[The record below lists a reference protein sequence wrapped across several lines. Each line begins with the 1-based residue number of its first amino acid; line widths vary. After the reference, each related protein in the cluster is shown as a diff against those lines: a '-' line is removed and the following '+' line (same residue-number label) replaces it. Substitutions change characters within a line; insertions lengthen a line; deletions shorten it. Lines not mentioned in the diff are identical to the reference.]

1 MYYARLCTWI
11 YCHLIITHVCA
22 FLFKKQNHSIDGKSE
37 GEGEGEGDDYGIK
50 EDTCN
55 EVGKE
60 IISDDDMLVSEM
72 ANACLWT
79 YTVHL
84 LLFWYNKLVS
94 VTRN

>member
-1 MYYARLCTWI
+1 M
-11 YCHLIITHVCA
+11 IITHVCA

-60 IISDDDMLVSEM
+60 IISDDDMLVSELTLYIYYYFDTI
-72 ANACLWT
+72 N
-79 YTVHL
+79 
-84 LLFWYNKLVS
+84 
-94 VTRN
+94 

>member
-55 EVGKE
+55 EVGNE

-72 ANACLWT
+72 ANACL
-79 YTVHL
+79 
-84 LLFWYNKLVS
+84 
-94 VTRN
+94 